1 MFRFLNVVAIAALIG
16 SAIYVYSIKY
26 ETIWYAEQI
35 ARIQHRINAEK
46 VEISLLRAEWAQLTR
61 PERIQALGT
70 KFLDLQAL
78 ELTQIVRLEDL
89 PDRAPRVDA
98 IGRKLDALG
107 IGDAASTP
115 RNGAIGTTTPP
126 HTPPLTPPL
135 GQQ

>member
-1 MFRFLNVVAIAALIG
+1 MFRFLNVAAIVALIG

-35 ARIQHRINAEK
+35 ARLQHKISTER

-61 PERIQALGT
+61 PERIQALAA
-70 KFLDLQAL
+70 KFLDLQPL
-78 ELTQIVRLEDL
+78 QLNQIVRAADL

-107 IGDAASTP
+107 LGDVAATP
-115 RNGAIGTTTPP
+115 REPTSGTT
-126 HTPPLTPPL
+126 TPPL